1 MPLKAIASTWWASPR
16 LQHGHRAAM
25 FAGPTHTATRTD
37 CRGDAVR
44 RPDASVHN
52 GPTERDAA
60 ALRAPHL
67 MGDPPGRP
75 YIARRQGAGSVD

>member
-25 FAGPTHTATRTD
+25 FAGPTHTARRTD

-44 RPDASVHN
+44 RPGAIVHDGTASSQVPARY
-52 GPTERDAA
+52 GP
-60 ALRAPHL
+60 
-67 MGDPPGRP
+67 GGRP
-75 YIARRQGAGSVD
+75 TGSPLHCPPVGCRIV